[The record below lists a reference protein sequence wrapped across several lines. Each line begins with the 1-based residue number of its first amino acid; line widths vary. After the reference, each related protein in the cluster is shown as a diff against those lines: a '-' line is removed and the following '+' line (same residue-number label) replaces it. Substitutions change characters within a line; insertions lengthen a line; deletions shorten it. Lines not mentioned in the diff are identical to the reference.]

1 MGQQPPGGYPPQG
14 PPQGGGY
21 PPQGGQPPPGQYPPQ
36 GPPPGQYPGQQPY
49 QQMQPMSPQ
58 GRPLAEWWKRLL
70 AYLLDSLVVGVP
82 ATIIMAAIGVGAF
95 AGSDLECDP
104 VTGVCTGDTTGFF
117 VVYLTSY
124 LVVGVLAFAYLTFMN
139 GSERGQTVGKM
150 ALKIQVRDEVTGG
163 PLGYGKAAVRTLIY
177 LVLSLFTC
185 GIGFLLDGLWPLW
198 DPKRQ
203 ALHDKPAGSLVV
215 DAP

>member
-1 MGQQPPGGYPPQG
+1 MSQQPP
-14 PPQGGGY
+14 GGY
-21 PPQGGQPPPGQYPPQ
+21 PPQGGQPPPGQPPPGQPPPGQYPPQ
-36 GPPPGQYPGQQPY
+36 GPPGQYPGQQPY

-124 LVVGVLAFAYLTFMN
+124 LVIGALAFAYLTFMN

-163 PLGYGKAAVRTLIY
+163 PIGYGKASVRTLIY
-177 LVLSLFTC
+177 LLLSLFTC

>member
-1 MGQQPPGGYPPQG
+1 MGQQPPP
-14 PPQGGGY
+14 GGY

-36 GPPPGQYPGQQPY
+36 GPPPGQPPPGQYPPGPPGQQPY

-70 AYLLDSLVVGVP
+70 AYLLDGLVVGIP
-82 ATIIMAAIGVGAF
+82 ASIIMAAIGVGAF
-95 AGSDLECDP
+95 AGSEIECDP
-104 VTGVCTGDTTGFF
+104 VTGVCTGDTTSFV

-124 LVVGVLAFAYLTFMN
+124 LIAGALLFAYLTFMN

-150 ALKIQVRDEVTGG
+150 ALKIQVRDEQTGG
-163 PLGYGKAAVRTLIY
+163 PLGYGKAAVRALIY
-177 LVLSLFTC
+177 LLLAFFTC

-215 DAP
+215 DA